1 MLFIC
6 TNAGDWEN
14 LLFSYLVSGI
24 CHCSCTGVVIWDHIY
39 VIHFVQHYISSHQ
52 ETMTLPFPVL
62 PLISSSALISISALS
77 PALLLLPVVIFIP
90 VSDVFGRC
98 CTCST
103 SCLPLHLIALLPYS
117 SSLLNLLAHQL
128 LHSFILTSPL
138 HLSVLRDPTPVR
150 GCLQKLQ
157 LFFSVGLRTK
167 GHIFFCCVSLILL
180 ALSICRWCAFFTS
193 NGVCSLLFIQWPQK
207 GALDI

>member
-1 MLFIC
+1 M
-6 TNAGDWEN
+6 A
-14 LLFSYLVSGI
+14 
-24 CHCSCTGVVIWDHIY
+24 
-39 VIHFVQHYISSHQ
+39 
-52 ETMTLPFPVL
+52 LPFPIM
-62 PLISSSALISISALS
+62 PLLSSSALISRSLSALS
-77 PALLLLPVVIFIP
+77 PTLLLLPVVIFIP
-90 VSDVFGRC
+90 VSEVFGHC

-103 SCLPLHLIALLPYS
+103 SCLPLHLTASLSYS

-128 LHSFILTSPL
+128 QHSFILTSPL

-180 ALSICRWCAFFTS
+180 ALSVCRRCAFF
-193 NGVCSLLFIQWPQK
+193 SLTEFVDTVLFIEVK
-207 GALDI
+207 